1 MFVLQEELLYV
12 IYKLPTVIISR
23 RTDQYSKAY
32 ESLMGQQPLQGPP
45 FRSKAPQN
53 QPRVPTLAPSP
64 PIMVQHTT
72 PAVIHSQPDRLQRAP
87 SFGELFTDAL
97 VSVRVMLIHLTVKHT
112 SPTLQ
117 QSHTARKLQSKVSHT
132 LLVRRVRGTPCNLAF
147 LALRYSMTLFVFNP
161 LAVHIHP
168 GV

>member
-12 IYKLPTVIISR
+12 LYKLPTVIISR

-53 QPRVPTLAPSP
+53 QPRVPTLAPNP

-87 SFGELFTDAL
+87 SFGELF
-97 VSVRVMLIHLTVKHT
+97 RC
-112 SPTLQ
+112 Q
-117 QSHTARKLQSKVSHT
+117 
-132 LLVRRVRGTPCNLAF
+132 
-147 LALRYSMTLFVFNP
+147 
-161 LAVHIHP
+161 
-168 GV
+168 